1 MLFFVKTTETKII
14 GMKKLILTPLI
25 KKFVMAV
32 TGFALASFLLIH
44 MLGNLQV
51 LEGPKAINVYAN
63 FLQTLPWEILWGFRI
78 GLAAC
83 FVIHF
88 CLAYLLVVENAKAR
102 PQSYSVKKSQACTL
116 AARTMIYTGTL
127 VLLFAV
133 IHILHYTVLCL
144 NPEFSQLEWK
154 YEGKAIHDVYAMLI
168 LGFSNEWVSLGYIV
182 AMIAISFHLSHGV
195 TSMFQSIGFRNETW
209 RYFLNKVAVA
219 YCIIIGI
226 GFCVNPAVV
235 LISSYTDCQI
245 VPAKCVIK
253 QYEAQKDKKGPI
265 FIKYACPKTA
275 ATCTISVAPAT
286 KTNTAK

>member
-88 CLAYLLVVENAKAR
+88 C
-102 PQSYSVKKSQACTL
+102 
-116 AARTMIYTGTL
+116 
-127 VLLFAV
+127 
-133 IHILHYTVLCL
+133 
-144 NPEFSQLEWK
+144 
-154 YEGKAIHDVYAMLI
+154 
-168 LGFSNEWVSLGYIV
+168 
-182 AMIAISFHLSHGV
+182 
-195 TSMFQSIGFRNETW
+195 
-209 RYFLNKVAVA
+209 
-219 YCIIIGI
+219 
-226 GFCVNPAVV
+226 
-235 LISSYTDCQI
+235 
-245 VPAKCVIK
+245 
-253 QYEAQKDKKGPI
+253 
-265 FIKYACPKTA
+265 
-275 ATCTISVAPAT
+275 
-286 KTNTAK
+286 